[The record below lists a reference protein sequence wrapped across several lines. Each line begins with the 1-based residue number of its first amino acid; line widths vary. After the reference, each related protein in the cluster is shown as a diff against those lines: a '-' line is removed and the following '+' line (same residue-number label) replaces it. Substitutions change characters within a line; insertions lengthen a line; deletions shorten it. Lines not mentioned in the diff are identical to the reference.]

1 MNTIESYFEPLIG
14 LNDDGLI
21 DIETAIWLA
30 EKISNDSYN
39 QALSDADEAVIKS
52 YNIKKDIYEY
62 NGHNITKLK
71 KV

>member
-30 EKISNDSYN
+30 EKIQLDTMKDVAFHMSV
-39 QALSDADEAVIKS
+39 LSDMTTKTQGYRNLLERIK
-52 YNIKKDIYEY
+52 E
-62 NGHNITKLK
+62 LEL
-71 KV
+71 